1 MSENVKPTQQIDD
14 DVVLQAP
21 DWFTRMLWSCAGADA
36 ELLSQC
42 PNSDRVKYQGLG
54 GIVLA
59 TSVLAFI
66 SSSYA
71 FYTVFSPKE
80 IGAMDRPIDVPS
92 AAISIVFGILWG
104 IMIFNLDRF
113 IVSSTGK
120 GDGTEKITFQELV
133 GALPRIAMGTIIG
146 LSLSAPLEIRVLKA
160 EIDAELANVVNEERE
175 RLNAGSRALYD
186 LKHAKIETDIA
197 ALAKRRDEKNA
208 QIEARRVELEG
219 QKRNLELEAEG
230 KTASGVPGHGPAYSD
245 KFDHIQASQKEFNQ
259 VVLTGKE
266 ETAGWEA
273 DIKRLKAELDANEA
287 AWVTKYRENEQIA
300 QRADGL
306 LRRICIAEDLGKKGG
321 VNVPLFIRLLLMAIE
336 LSPIFFKLMMTKG
349 VYDALVENR
358 NLIIK
363 AKHGIEGDAE
373 LFRDEK
379 NREQYREVFHQAA
392 SLAGEERRRAESE
405 RVLSTKAHEE
415 FIKVKAKEIEQ
426 DPGKFVTTDGE

>member
-14 DVVLQAP
+14 DVMLQAP
-21 DWFTRMLWSCAGADA
+21 DWFTRMLWGCAGADA

-59 TSVLAFI
+59 TSVLAFM

-80 IGAMDRPIDVPS
+80 IGAMDRPLDMPS
-92 AAISIVFGILWG
+92 AAMSIVFGILWA

-120 GDGTEKITFQELV
+120 GDCTEKITLQELV

-160 EIDAELANVVNEERE
+160 EIDAELAHQVRDERDRFNAQDRAHFDSE
-175 RLNAGSRALYD
+175 RTTLTADITAL
-186 LKHAKIETDIA
+186 E
-197 ALAKRRDEKNA
+197 KRRDDRLAYVEKRYAELRA
-208 QIEARRVELEG
+208 QERSV
-219 QKRNLELEAEG
+219 ELEAEG
-230 KTASGVPGHGPAYSD
+230 NTASGLSGHGIAWKD
-245 KFDHIQASQKEFNQ
+245 KKANLDTMTKEFEQTQASA
-259 VVLTGKE
+259 KE
-266 ETAGWEA
+266 EIANWE
-273 DIKRLKAELDANEA
+273 IEVKRLKAQVAANESA
-287 AWVTKYRENEQIA
+287 RGVREAENERIA
-300 QRADGL
+300 QRLDGL
-306 LRRICIAEDLGKKGG
+306 LKRIEIAEILGKKE

-336 LSPIFFKLMMTKG
+336 LSPIFFKLMMTKS

-373 LFRDEK
+373 LFRDAK
-379 NREQYREVFHQAA
+379 NREQYRDVFHQAA
-392 SLAGEERRRAESE
+392 ALAGEERRRAESE
-405 RVLSTKAHEE
+405 RTLATKAHEE
-415 FIKVKAKEIEQ
+415 FIKLKAKEIEQ
-426 DPGKFVTTDGE
+426 DPTKFVTTDGE